1 MQSTEIIVIGAGPA
15 GATAAYLLARSGA
28 KVVLTD
34 RAAFPR
40 KKLCGGCLAQTGF
53 NLLEAIQLASLPSIA
68 SSPIIDR
75 LDLRSSTRSMSL
87 SVPPYRVIDRASFD
101 SDLVRSAI
109 KAGAKFLPE
118 TLAHVCPDY
127 RVELTR
133 SGQSTQTLTARVII
147 VADGIK
153 GTALRKIGSFNW
165 RIDPHARVGL
175 GAMASALPS
184 GCDPNVITM
193 LHGRN
198 GYAGIAPL
206 NTDQALIAAAVDPAW
221 IGILHDGP
229 PLIALLR
236 ELGLC
241 IDPNTTLSTTGGAP
255 GLTRTRDLIEADD
268 RVLLI
273 GDATGYLE
281 PFTGEGMTWALQD
294 ACMIARHASAIV
306 AGRYTLGNWTTEH
319 RRINRRRKALCLM
332 STKLL
337 RRPRLTRALISAS
350 SSTPLLTQAIA
361 GAVYALQNQDLPETS
376 IA

>member
-1 MQSTEIIVIGAGPA
+1 MASLSMQSTEIIVIGAGPA

-53 NLLEAIQLASLPSIA
+53 NLLGANKLASLPSLA

-75 LDLRSSTRSMSL
+75 IDLRSSTRSMIL
-87 SVPPYRVIDRASFD
+87 SVPPYRIIDRALFD
-101 SDLVRSAI
+101 RDLVHSAM
-109 KAGAKFLPE
+109 KFGVRFLPE
-118 TLAHVCPDY
+118 TLAQVRPDY

-153 GTALRKIGSFNW
+153 GTALRKIGAFNW

-184 GCDPNVITM
+184 GCDPKVITM

-206 NTDQALIAAAVDPAW
+206 NTDQTLIAAAVDPAW
-221 IGILHDGP
+221 ITIPHDGP
-229 PLIALLR
+229 PLIAFLR

-255 GLTRTRDLIEADD
+255 GLTRTRDLIENVFLLPSWSQDEDD
-268 RVLLI
+268 IAFAYRIAEQSKGRVVFVNGKDLDRFVLWDYVNQRRSI
-273 GDATGYLE
+273 
-281 PFTGEGMTWALQD
+281 
-294 ACMIARHASAIV
+294 IA
-306 AGRYTLGNWTTEH
+306 
-319 RRINRRRKALCLM
+319 
-332 STKLL
+332 
-337 RRPRLTRALISAS
+337 
-350 SSTPLLTQAIA
+350 
-361 GAVYALQNQDLPETS
+361 
-376 IA
+376 